1 MGDHTHT
8 TTYTVIEFADPFKM
22 CERCDG
28 WVTGV
33 AVFPDEFRASENLPC
48 RHAGYRSVCPS
59 WSPVDGCQCVE
70 HLGHVA
76 HLAPPAVLDKGEPTA
91 VRTEIVMADDG
102 EPMIRVLD
110 NGAAGHRRRHR

>member
-70 HLGHVA
+70 YLGHVA
-76 HLAPPAVLDKGEPTA
+76 HLTPPAVLDKEEP
-91 VRTEIVMADDG
+91 DDG
-102 EPMIRVLD
+102 
-110 NGAAGHRRRHR
+110 